1 MKKIFL
7 SLVLLLSLVHFSYA
21 EGDVVITDAWVRE
34 VPPGATVSAAYLTIE
49 NRGDMADKL
58 MTVSSDAAENVEVHM
73 SSVDE
78 KGVAKMEMIKI
89 LELPPGEKVELK
101 PGGMHFMLI
110 GLKEPLVGK
119 ENVNLILSFD
129 KAEEINIQVPVKSM
143 KNSGE
148 DHHHH

>member
-7 SLVLLLSLVHFSYA
+7 SLVLFLSLVHFSYSEA
-21 EGDVVITDAWVRE
+21 DIVITDAWVRE
-34 VPPGATVSAAYLTIE
+34 VPTEATVSAAYLTIE
-49 NRGDMADKL
+49 NKGDMADKL
-58 MTVSSDAAENVEVHM
+58 MAISSDAAENVEIHM
-73 SSVDE
+73 SSVDK

-89 LELPPGEKVELK
+89 LELPAGEKVELK

-119 ENVNLILSFD
+119 EKVNLILSFE
-129 KAEEINIQVPVKSM
+129 KAEEINIQVPVKSI